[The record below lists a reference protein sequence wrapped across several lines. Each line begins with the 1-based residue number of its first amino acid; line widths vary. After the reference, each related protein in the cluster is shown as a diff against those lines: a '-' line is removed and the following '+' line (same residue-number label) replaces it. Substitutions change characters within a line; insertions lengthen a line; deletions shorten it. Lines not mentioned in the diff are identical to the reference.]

1 MREITQSESQLL
13 MWQFQPGMMG
23 SWQRKLWD
31 LMAISD
37 SGNLNSLEK
46 AFPHEV
52 GTYRRFSTEHGYWKE
67 VCDAARK
74 QGWSI

>member
-13 MWQFQPGMMG
+13 MWQFNPALMG
-23 SWQRKLWD
+23 SWQRKLWG
-31 LMAISD
+31 LMSISD

-46 AFPHEV
+46 AFPDEV
-52 GTYRRFSTEHGYWKE
+52 GVYRRFSTERGYWKE
-67 VCDAARK
+67 LCDAACV